1 MLTRSRL
8 QGDAPADASA
18 AATVLRGGSV
28 RESGM
33 GSLRALGPGLVSGAA
48 DADPTTIATL
58 AVIAAGTVYKL
69 AWLVLLL
76 FPMIAIVQV
85 IGTEVGV
92 SSGRDLMGAVADGY
106 GRLPRR
112 LLLASVLAV
121 NVVTIG
127 ADLEGGAAAISLLT
141 SVDWRWFVLP
151 LSLLLLALLMM
162 GRYDQVER
170 ALKYLLVGLF
180 LYAAAA
186 VVAHPRWGAVA
197 NGSLIPH
204 FRWSG
209 QYTADAISLIGTT
222 LTSYVFVWQTIAQ
235 VEHGHSRAN
244 LRMRKVDAILGSL
257 VAVAVFWFILVATG
271 ATLGIQH
278 RHADTAGDAARAL
291 RPLAGPLA
299 GDLFAIALLASA
311 AVALSVL
318 MATTA
323 YVTGSEARSNNG
335 LSLRLREAPLFYG
348 TLVTAALLGT
358 GIALSGVSPIR
369 LLFIAGIIG
378 GIAAPIGLVLLLG
391 VAGNRTLMRDR
402 PVGRPL
408 RAAGWAVTAI
418 IAASS
423 LVFIVQPLTSK
434 L

>member
-1 MLTRSRL
+1 MRARRRL
-8 QGDAPADASA
+8 QGDPPGSA

-28 RESGM
+28 RESWT

-58 AVIAAGTVYKL
+58 AVIGAGTVYRL

-106 GRLPRR
+106 GLLPRR
-112 LLLASVLAV
+112 LFLASVLAV

-127 ADLEGGAAAISLLT
+127 ADLEGGAAAIGLLT

-162 GRYDQVER
+162 GHYDQVER

-197 NGSLIPH
+197 NGSLVPH
-204 FRWSG
+204 FHWSG
-209 QYTADAISLIGTT
+209 HYTADAISLIGTT

-235 VEHGHSRAN
+235 VEHRRSRAN
-244 LRMRKVDAILGSL
+244 LRLRKVDAVLGSL

-271 ATLGIQH
+271 ATLGVQH
-278 RHADTAGDAARAL
+278 RQADTAGDAARAL

-323 YVTGSEARSNNG
+323 YVTGSEARSNRG

-348 TLVTAALLGT
+348 TLVAAALLGT

-378 GIAAPIGLVLLLG
+378 GIAAPIGLVLLLA

-402 PVGRPL
+402 PVGRAL
-408 RAAGWAVTAI
+408 RAAGWTVTAI

-423 LVFIVQPLTSK
+423 LIFVVQPLISK